1 VKQDFPKGIRAENYG
16 LHQAYWGERHFDR
29 LFQQLAEESGELLQS
44 MAHLKRGRVKPQDV
58 VAELGDVL
66 LCMSFAAYSVGSSWT
81 DVLAAARRKQT
92 RMANAI
98 RREIAKAIAR
108 SGPRRCPECSS
119 PICEAV
125 VVHGKSMN
133 YVGHRCHFCG
143 DVFDLEAE
151 V

>member
-1 VKQDFPKGIRAENYG
+1 VKQDFPKGIRAEDYG
-16 LHQAYWGERHFDR
+16 LHQTYWGERHFDR

-66 LCMSFAAYSVGSSWT
+66 LCMSFAAYSIGSSWT

-98 RREIAKAIAR
+98 HGEIAKSVAKT
-108 SGPRRCPECSS
+108 GRRLCPECHS
-119 PICEAV
+119 PICEQTT
-125 VVHGKSMN
+125 VHGEDML
-133 YVGHRCHFCG
+133 YIAYRCHFCG
-143 DVFDLEAE
+143 DVFDLEAML
-151 V
+151 